1 MTLQERFRREYGH
14 HCQRSFHESI
24 NKCGIGRMVIRQT
37 VYCNRTTAVHY
48 PGHWSQRHG
57 PTVATKIT
65 RLETHTVLPKKA
77 CNTCL
82 WVWGTNMCAVM
93 ALPSISFASLPKCFT
108 TFPSPGPD
116 QQDHVW
122 SKEGISFNT
131 SINIT
136 FHTTVLQVFPM
147 MSAHCGPLIISKV

>member
-14 HCQRSFHESI
+14 HCLRSFHESI
-24 NKCGIGRMVIRQT
+24 NKCGNDHQANCTLQQNICHSLPRALVT
-37 VYCNRTTAVHY
+37 VTWTY
-48 PGHWSQRHG
+48 
-57 PTVATKIT
+57 TVATKIT

-93 ALPSISFASLPKCFT
+93 APPSISFASLPECFT

-122 SKEGISFNT
+122 SNDGISFNT

-147 MSAHCGPLIISKV
+147 VSAHYGPLIISKV